1 MEHLRADYDS
11 PWKEILDRY
20 FKDFMAFFFPRA
32 SREIDWTKGYA
43 FLDKE
48 LQRVI
53 RDAEIGR
60 RLVDKLVKVWKKDG
74 SEAWVLIHI
83 EIQGNKDPEFA
94 RRMYVYNYRLFD
106 RYARHVASLAILADD
121 NKEWRP
127 TSYGYKLWGSHA
139 RLEFPVVKLIDY
151 AANLDALY
159 QTKNPFGVVVMAH
172 LKALETRHDSEN
184 RLNWKLKLA
193 KHLYA
198 QGFVRQDIIE
208 LFRFIDWV
216 MVLPEGLE
224 HRFSEELMKDEEE
237 KKMRYITS
245 VERIGIQKGIQKGIQ
260 QTIRKLLLNGLAPDE
275 IVKLLD
281 IDMQT
286 VLTITQPTETVH
298 GRHKKILLS
307 GCDTP
312 FSVHRLD
319 HDPSQ

>member
-1 MEHLRADYDS
+1 MVHLKSDFDS

-32 SREIDWTKGYA
+32 FREIDWARGYA

-83 EIQGNKDPEFA
+83 EIQGQKDPEFA

-106 RYARHVASLAILADD
+106 RYDRHVASLAVLADE
-121 NKEWRP
+121 NIEWRP
-127 TSYGYKLWGSHA
+127 VSYGYKLWGSHA
-139 RLEFPVVKLIDY
+139 RLEFPVVKLMDY
-151 AANLDALY
+151 VDRWDALD
-159 QTKNPFGVVVMAH
+159 QTKNPFGVIVMAH
-172 LKALETRHDSEN
+172 LKALETRHDFES
-184 RLNWKLKLA
+184 RLNWKLNLA
-193 KHLYA
+193 KRLYG
-198 QGFVRQDIIE
+198 QGFGRQDIIE

-224 HRFSEELMKDEEE
+224 NRFSEQLMKYEEE
-237 KKMRYITS
+237 KKMPYVTS
-245 VERIGIQKGIQKGIQ
+245 IEKIGIRKGFQEGIQEGIQKVIEKGIEKGIQ
-260 QTIRKLLLNGLAPDE
+260 EGIHLSIRKLLLKGLTPDE
-275 IVKLLD
+275 VVKLLD

-286 VLTITQPTETVH
+286 VLTIARPSETEH
-298 GRHKKILLS
+298 
-307 GCDTP
+307 
-312 FSVHRLD
+312 
-319 HDPSQ
+319 